1 MTRTLAA
8 VSLLALSACAVGPK
22 YQRPEVAV
30 PDTFRYTLDAE
41 EAASIADLGWWEMY
55 RDPVLQG
62 LIEEALRSNQDLRVA
77 LARVERSRALV
88 GVASADFWPQVSLGA
103 TGSYGQQ
110 NPKNYYPG
118 QGPSGAF
125 NLSLG
130 MSWELDIWGRV
141 RNATDAARADLL
153 HSEELRRGIVL
164 SLVSDVAQAY
174 AELMELDVELEVAR
188 RNTTTR
194 QGTLDLFTKR
204 SNGGVG
210 NDLEVNQA
218 RADLAV
224 TAAAIPATERL
235 IALKESQLCVLLGRP
250 PGPVPRAKAPTQQ
263 AAPKLP
269 MGVPAA
275 LLERRPDIRAA
286 EDRVVSATASVG
298 VAIANRLPKL
308 SLDGV
313 IGLAGPTMATTFS
326 PEGLLWSIGGGL
338 LAPIFQGGRLASQE
352 EAAWAELDQWVANYR
367 QQVIT
372 AWQEVS
378 DAAVSVRKFGEVATQ
393 QEIQVTAAKTAER
406 LARLRYEGGVSA
418 YLEVLDAQR
427 SLFSAELTLAQ
438 SNRDQLVA
446 MIKLYKALGGGWKEK
461 PAAAAA
467 QAAPA
472 KEPVPAQEPVLPPT
486 PATPPSTAPAAAPAK
501 G

>member
-22 YQRPEVAV
+22 YQRPETEV
-30 PDTFRYTLDAE
+30 PQAFRYTLDGN
-41 EAASIADLGWWEMY
+41 EARSIADLGWWEMY

-62 LIEEALRSNQDLRVA
+62 LIEEALRSNQDLRIA
-77 LARVERSRALV
+77 YARVERARALV
-88 GVASADFWPQVSLGA
+88 GVASADFWPQIGLSAAAG
-103 TGSYGQQ
+103 YGQQ
-110 NPKNYYPG
+110 NAKNYVPG
-118 QGPSGAF
+118 QGPSGNF
-125 NLSLG
+125 SLNLG

-141 RNATDAARADLL
+141 RNATDSAKAELMAT
-153 HSEELRRGIVL
+153 EEFRRGVVL
-164 SLVSDVAQAY
+164 SLVSNVAQAY

-204 SNGGVG
+204 SQGGVG

-250 PGPVPRAKAPTQQ
+250 PGPIPRAKAPTMQT
-263 AAPKLP
+263 APKLP

-275 LLERRPDIRAA
+275 LLERRPDVRAA
-286 EDRVVSATASVG
+286 EDRVMSATSNVG

-313 IGLAGPTMATTFS
+313 IGLAGATLPSTFS
-326 PEGLLWSIGGGL
+326 ATGFLWNAGAGL
-338 LAPIFQGGRLASQE
+338 LAPIFEGGRLAAQE
-352 EAAWAELDQWVANYR
+352 EATWAQLDEWIAYYR
-367 QQVIT
+367 QQVLT
-372 AWQEVS
+372 AWQEVN

-393 QEIQVTAAKTAER
+393 QEIQVTAARTAER

-427 SLFSAELTLAQ
+427 SLFNAELTLAQ

-446 MIKLYKALGGGWKEK
+446 MVNLYKALGGGWKEK
-461 PAAAAA
+461 VPDQPGQQLPPPATPAG
-467 QAAPA
+467 APA
-472 KEPVPAQEPVLPPT
+472 PLIPPT
-486 PATPPSTAPAAAPAK
+486 PEASPPAK